1 MNSRRKWPWIVLA
14 GALAVAGFYGSG
26 AAAGDGRVMGADRIL
41 LAQADTGY
49 LENVT
54 FEKMKGKERV
64 VLAVSRQP
72 VLVVENQGAS
82 DVLVKLEN
90 TFVPESLRKTIVA
103 GDSSANLLRVEPAAQ
118 QSGGKQWTYITIA
131 LKQRVPYSIR
141 QEGGNIVVDFN
152 VLSLAGIGQAAVA
165 PKGEAVAA
173 PSAGPAVQKSSVNG
187 GRQMTI
193 DVQDADIKA
202 VLRLLAEEGK
212 VSIVSGDDVK
222 GPVTL
227 QMKKVSWEQALD
239 TILEI
244 KGLGRRQVGNVIT
257 VMTLDK
263 IKKDEA
269 DAQARETLKRKAED
283 EKKKIEQALLAE
295 KGILRQ
301 VSIEARIVEA
311 SDNFT
316 RKLGVQWGA
325 GVSGRVGAYPFG
337 TLIGTNSSVTGVT
350 SLPGGI
356 GLTNSNLAVNFP
368 TSIAAP
374 SIGLIIGGSQ
384 AVLDAQLAALEST
397 TNGKLLSAPKVT
409 TMENIKASIKQGE
422 EIPYVTRDSQGNPS
436 VNFKEAVLKLEVTP
450 KITPE
455 GKISMII
462 KASNDRPN
470 YAQATL
476 LAGNV
481 PIFKSEIDSQVVVS
495 DGGTIV
501 IGGIQK
507 SEDSTGVSGVPWLSK
522 IPVLGWLFK
531 TEDISKTRTQ
541 LLIFVTPSVIKGE
554 PPLEKADLLK
564 G

>member
-1 MNSRRKWPWIVLA
+1 
-14 GALAVAGFYGSG
+14 
-26 AAAGDGRVMGADRIL
+26 
-41 LAQADTGY
+41 
-49 LENVT
+49 
-54 FEKMKGKERV
+54 
-64 VLAVSRQP
+64 
-72 VLVVENQGAS
+72 
-82 DVLVKLEN
+82 
-90 TFVPESLRKTIVA
+90 
-103 GDSSANLLRVEPAAQ
+103 
-118 QSGGKQWTYITIA
+118 
-131 LKQRVPYSIR
+131 
-141 QEGGNIVVDFN
+141 
-152 VLSLAGIGQAAVA
+152 
-165 PKGEAVAA
+165 
-173 PSAGPAVQKSSVNG
+173 
-187 GRQMTI
+187 
-193 DVQDADIKA
+193 
-202 VLRLLAEEGK
+202 
-212 VSIVSGDDVK
+212 
-222 GPVTL
+222 
-227 QMKKVSWEQALD
+227 
-239 TILEI
+239 
-244 KGLGRRQVGNVIT
+244 
-257 VMTLDK
+257 MTLDK

-269 DAQARETLKRKAED
+269 DAQARETLRRKAED

-311 SDNFT
+311 SDGFT

-337 TLIGTNSSVTGVT
+337 AMIGTNSSVTGVT

-356 GLTNSNLAVNFP
+356 GLTSSNLAVNFP
-368 TSIAAP
+368 TAIAAP

-422 EIPYVTRDSQGNPS
+422 EIPYVTRDSQENPS

-554 PPLEKADLLK
+554 PPVEKADLLK

>member
-1 MNSRRKWPWIVLA
+1 MNSKGKWPWIALA
-14 GALAVAGFYGSG
+14 AALAVTGICGSG
-26 AAAGDGRVMGADRIL
+26 AIAGDNRDAAGNRIL

-54 FEKMKGKERV
+54 FERMKGKERV

-72 VLVVENQGAS
+72 MLVVENQGAT

-90 TFVPESLRKTIVA
+90 TFVPDSLRKPLVGGEASTNV
-103 GDSSANLLRVEPAAQ
+103 LRVEPAAQ
-118 QSGGKQWTYITIA
+118 QSGGKQWTYVTIA
-131 LKQRVPYSIR
+131 LKERVPYSIR
-141 QEGGNIVVDFN
+141 QEGGNILVDFN
-152 VLSLAGIGQAAVA
+152 VLSLAVAGQAAVA
-165 PKGEAVAA
+165 SSSAPTEAKAA
-173 PSAGPAVQKSSVNG
+173 SVN

-222 GPVTL
+222 GTVTL
-227 QMKKVSWEQALD
+227 QMKKISWEQALD

-244 KGLGRRQVGNVIT
+244 KGLGKRQAGNVIT
-257 VMTLDK
+257 VMSLDK

-269 DAQARETLKRKAED
+269 DVQAREVLRRKAED
-283 EKKKIEQALLAE
+283 EKKKIEQALRAE
-295 KGILRQ
+295 QGGLRQ

-311 SDNFT
+311 TDDFQ

-325 GVSGRVGAYPFG
+325 GVSASVGAYPFG
-337 TLIGTNSSVTGVT
+337 AMIGTNPSISGVT

-368 TSIAAP
+368 TAIAAP

-384 AVLDAQLAALEST
+384 AVLDAQISALEST
-397 TNGKLLSAPKVT
+397 TNGKLISAPKVT

-455 GKISMII
+455 GKISMVI

-507 SEDSTGVSGVPWLSK
+507 NEDSTAVTGVPWLSK
-522 IPVLGWLFK
+522 IPIIGWLFK
-531 TEDISKTRTQ
+531 SEDITRNRRQ

>member
-1 MNSRRKWPWIVLA
+1 
-14 GALAVAGFYGSG
+14 
-26 AAAGDGRVMGADRIL
+26 
-41 LAQADTGY
+41 
-49 LENVT
+49 
-54 FEKMKGKERV
+54 
-64 VLAVSRQP
+64 
-72 VLVVENQGAS
+72 VENQGAT

-90 TFVPESLRKTIVA
+90 TFVPDSLRKPLVGGEASTNV
-103 GDSSANLLRVEPAAQ
+103 LRVEPAAQ
-118 QSGGKQWTYITIA
+118 QSGGKQWTYVTIA
-131 LKQRVPYSIR
+131 LKERVPYSIR
-141 QEGGNIVVDFN
+141 QEGGNILVDFN
-152 VLSLAGIGQAAVA
+152 VLSLAGAGQAAVA
-165 PKGEAVAA
+165 SSSAPTEAKAA
-173 PSAGPAVQKSSVNG
+173 SVN

-222 GPVTL
+222 GTVTL
-227 QMKKVSWEQALD
+227 QMKKISWEQALD

-244 KGLGRRQVGNVIT
+244 KGLGKRQAGNVIT
-257 VMTLDK
+257 VMSLDK

-269 DAQARETLKRKAED
+269 DVQAREALRRKAED
-283 EKKKIEQALLAE
+283 EKKKIEQALRAE
-295 KGILRQ
+295 QGGLRQ

-311 SDNFT
+311 TDDFQ

-325 GVSGRVGAYPFG
+325 GVSASVGAYPFG
-337 TLIGTNSSVTGVT
+337 AMIGTNPSISGVT

-368 TSIAAP
+368 TAIAAP

-384 AVLDAQLAALEST
+384 AVLDAQISALEST
-397 TNGKLLSAPKVT
+397 TNGKLISAPKVT

-455 GKISMII
+455 GKISMVI

-507 SEDSTGVSGVPWLSK
+507 NEDSTAVTGVPWLSK
-522 IPVLGWLFK
+522 IPIIGWLFK
-531 TEDISKTRTQ
+531 SEDITRNRRQ

>member
-1 MNSRRKWPWIVLA
+1 MNSKGKWPWIALA
-14 GALAVAGFYGSG
+14 AALAVTGICGSG
-26 AAAGDGRVMGADRIL
+26 AVAGDNRDAAGNRIL

-54 FEKMKGKERV
+54 FERMKGKERV

-72 VLVVENQGAS
+72 MLVVENQGAT

-90 TFVPESLRKTIVA
+90 TFVPDSLRKPLVGGEASTNV
-103 GDSSANLLRVEPAAQ
+103 LRVEPAAQ
-118 QSGGKQWTYITIA
+118 QSGGKQWTYVTIA
-131 LKQRVPYSIR
+131 LKERVPYSIR
-141 QEGGNIVVDFN
+141 QEGGNILVDFN
-152 VLSLAGIGQAAVA
+152 VLSLAVAGQAAVA
-165 PKGEAVAA
+165 SSSAPTEAKAA
-173 PSAGPAVQKSSVNG
+173 SVN

-222 GPVTL
+222 GTVTL
-227 QMKKVSWEQALD
+227 QMKKISWEQALD

-244 KGLGRRQVGNVIT
+244 KGLGKRQAGNVIT
-257 VMTLDK
+257 VMSLDK

-269 DAQARETLKRKAED
+269 DVQAREVLRRKAED
-283 EKKKIEQALLAE
+283 EKKKIEQALRAE
-295 KGILRQ
+295 QGGLRQ

-311 SDNFT
+311 TDDFQ

-325 GVSGRVGAYPFG
+325 GVSASVGAYPFG
-337 TLIGTNSSVTGVT
+337 AMIGTNPSISGVT

-368 TSIAAP
+368 TAIAAP

-384 AVLDAQLAALEST
+384 AVLDAQISALEST
-397 TNGKLLSAPKVT
+397 TNGKLISAPKVT

-455 GKISMII
+455 GKISMVI

-507 SEDSTGVSGVPWLSK
+507 NEDSTAVTGVPWLSK
-522 IPVLGWLFK
+522 IPIIGWLFK
-531 TEDISKTRTQ
+531 SEDITRNRRQ

>member
-1 MNSRRKWPWIVLA
+1 MNSKGKWPWIALA
-14 GALAVAGFYGSG
+14 AALAVTGICGSG
-26 AAAGDGRVMGADRIL
+26 AVAGDNRDAAGNRIL

-54 FEKMKGKERV
+54 FERMKGKERV

-72 VLVVENQGAS
+72 MLVVENQGAT

-90 TFVPESLRKTIVA
+90 TFVPDSLRKPLVGGEASTNV
-103 GDSSANLLRVEPAAQ
+103 LRVEPAAQ
-118 QSGGKQWTYITIA
+118 QSGGKQWTYVTIA
-131 LKQRVPYSIR
+131 LKERVPYSIR
-141 QEGGNIVVDFN
+141 QEGGNILVDFN
-152 VLSLAGIGQAAVA
+152 VLSLAVAGQAAVA
-165 PKGEAVAA
+165 SSSAPTEAKAA
-173 PSAGPAVQKSSVNG
+173 SVN

-222 GPVTL
+222 GTVTL
-227 QMKKVSWEQALD
+227 QMKKISWEQALD

-244 KGLGRRQVGNVIT
+244 KGLGKRQAGNVIT
-257 VMTLDK
+257 VMSLDK

-269 DAQARETLKRKAED
+269 DVQAREVLRRKAED
-283 EKKKIEQALLAE
+283 EKKKIEQALRAE
-295 KGILRQ
+295 QGGLRQ

-311 SDNFT
+311 TDDFQ

-325 GVSGRVGAYPFG
+325 GVSASVGAYPFG
-337 TLIGTNSSVTGVT
+337 AMIGTNPSISGVT

-368 TSIAAP
+368 TAIAAP

-384 AVLDAQLAALEST
+384 AVLDAQISALEST
-397 TNGKLLSAPKVT
+397 TNGKLISAPKVT

-455 GKISMII
+455 GKISMVI

-507 SEDSTGVSGVPWLSK
+507 NEDSTAVTGVPWLSK
-522 IPVLGWLFK
+522 IPIIGWLFK
-531 TEDISKTRTQ
+531 SEDITRNRRQ
-541 LLIFVTPSVIKGE
+541 LLIFVTPSVIKGD